1 MNLDPSGVFGI
12 APNGTIFS
20 YDREKTV
27 IDSRQLTGDGLK
39 ALTGCNM
46 VTPGMPP
53 SANLETEKCLREYL
67 TPGSDVSVKG
77 DRELFERTEI
87 CEKIFCRQI
96 NECPR
101 DWCSICMFITK
112 LSDDSVYGVCV
123 EWPWI

>member
-1 MNLDPSGVFGI
+1 MNLDPFGVFGI

-20 YDREKTV
+20 YNREKII
-27 IDSRQLTGDGLK
+27 IDSRQLTGDQLK
-39 ALTGCNM
+39 ALTGCDM

-77 DRELFERTEI
+77 DSELFGRTEI
-87 CEKIFCRQI
+87 CEKRFCRQI

-101 DWCSICMFITK
+101 DWCSTCMSMAQ
-112 LSDDSVYGVCV
+112 LSDNRVYGVCV
-123 EWPWI
+123 EWSWP